1 VPGLSRQALLTAAR
15 ARSRAA
21 AAAAAACEACEEGE
35 GVIGCDDVSGLDRAM
50 DALASAQTS

>member
-1 VPGLSRQALLTAAR
+1 MTAAK